1 MTTARDY
8 LAEIAPFVASPKVVL
23 SLGAGVQSSTLAEM
37 CAAGY
42 LPWKIAAGI
51 FADTQAEPPAVYRW
65 IDRLEKRLPFP
76 IHRVT
81 KGNLGV
87 EGLEMRRSR
96 KGLLYWKNA
105 IPFYVR
111 NADGSKGKMN
121 RKCTAEYK
129 IRQIVKK
136 LRAIVGPS
144 NVRTWAKAYGVK
156 RERVGEAWRWRVPEG
171 TPPLAISL
179 IGISLDEIQRVKPSR
194 EPWIAN
200 RHPLVDAGIT
210 RQDCLNWMR
219 EQGHP
224 TPPRSAC
231 VFCPF
236 HSDAEWLRLKREDP
250 ESFAFAAQF
259 EAAAAAA
266 AAACQVTKGVPFLHS
281 SLKPLAQVTFREER
295 TGNLFGEECSGVCG
309 V

>member
-1 MTTARDY
+1 MTNARDY

-23 SLGAGVQSSTLAEM
+23 SLGAGVQSSTFALM
-37 CAAGY
+37 CATGY
-42 LPWKIAAGI
+42 LPWKIDAGI

-65 IDRLEKRLPFP
+65 LDWLEKQLPFP
-76 IHRVT
+76 VYRVT
-81 KGNLGV
+81 KGNLAV

-96 KGLLYWKNA
+96 KGLLYWKNV
-105 IPFYVR
+105 IPFFVR
-111 NADGSKGKMN
+111 NADGTRGKMN
-121 RKCTAEYK
+121 RKCTAEFK

-136 LRAIVGPS
+136 LRQLVGADK
-144 NVRTWAKAYGVK
+144 VRIWARAYGVK
-156 RERVGEAWRWRVPEG
+156 RERVALAWRWLVPEG
-171 TPPLAISL
+171 TPRPVTSL

-194 EPWIAN
+194 EPWIEN

-210 RQDCLNWMR
+210 RQDCLRWMR
-219 EQGHP
+219 QRGYPE
-224 TPPRSAC
+224 PPRSAC

-266 AAACQVTKGVPFLHS
+266 ACQVTKGVPFLHS

-295 TGNLFGEECSGVCG
+295 TGNLFTEECEGMCG